1 MEKNNITLDPQKTFE
16 QVPTADI
23 KLPPDGIL
31 HRTARIKRIQTTAM
45 ILLFLAAVINYL
57 DRSSLSV
64 ANLTIREEMGLS
76 ATEIGALL
84 SVFSLAYGI
93 AQLPCGPLLDRKG
106 PRLMLGLGMFF
117 WSLFQALSGMVQNF
131 TQFVLVRIGMGIGEA
146 PMNPCGVKVIND
158 WFNIK
163 ERGRP
168 MGIFNAASTIGVA
181 ISPPILA
188 AMMLVMGWRGMF
200 ITIGVLGVFLAIGW
214 YWLYRNREQ
223 LELSAVEQTYL
234 NAGSVNARRD
244 PLSFAEWRSLFRN
257 RTMWGMMLGFSG
269 INYTAWLY
277 LAWLP
282 GYLQTAYQ
290 LDLKS
295 TGMMAAIPFLFG
307 AAGMLCN
314 GYVTDWLV
322 KRGIA
327 PIKSRKVS
335 IIAGMLC
342 SAAFTFVVP
351 QATTSLSAVLLIG
364 MALFCIHFAGTSC
377 WGLIHV
383 AVASRMTASV
393 GSIQNFA
400 SFICASFAPIVTG
413 FIVDTTHSFRLA
425 LLICGCVTVLGA
437 LAYVVLVRQPIS
449 DPRNE

>member
-1 MEKNNITLDPQKTFE
+1 VEKSNITLDPQTTFDKE
-16 QVPTADI
+16 NIPNMS
-23 KLPPDGIL
+23 LPPAGAIQ
-31 HRTARIKRIQTTAM
+31 RSARIKRIQTTAM
-45 ILLFLAAVINYL
+45 LLLFFAAVINYL

-64 ANLTIREEMGLS
+64 ANLTIREELGLS

-117 WSLFQALSGMVQNF
+117 WSLFQAMSGMVHSF

-181 ISPPILA
+181 ISPPLLA

-200 ITIGVLGVFLAIGW
+200 VTIGVLGIFLAIGW
-214 YWLYRNREQ
+214 YMLYRNRE
-223 LELSAVEQTYL
+223 EIDLSGVEQAYL

-282 GYLQTAYQ
+282 GYLQTAYN

-295 TGMMAAIPFLFG
+295 TGLMAAIPFLFG
-307 AAGMLCN
+307 AAGMLVN
-314 GYVTDWLV
+314 GFTTDALV
-322 KRGIA
+322 KRGMA
-327 PIKSRKVS
+327 PVRSRKLC
-335 IIAGMLC
+335 IISGMLL

-351 QATTSLSAVLLIG
+351 EATTAMSAVLLIG

-425 LLICGCVTVLGA
+425 LIICGCVTALGA
-437 LAYVVLVRQPIS
+437 LAYIFLVRQPIS
-449 DPRNE
+449 DPRQQ

>member
-1 MEKNNITLDPQKTFE
+1 MENKDNTLNPQANLNTIKKTDIPQE
-16 QVPTADI
+16 QNAIPI
-23 KLPPDGIL
+23 KSKRL
-31 HRTARIKRIQTTAM
+31 KRIQMTAM

-64 ANLTIREEMGLS
+64 ANQTIRDELGLS
-76 ATEIGALL
+76 ATEIGILL
-84 SVFSLAYGI
+84 SVFSFAYGI

-106 PRLMLGLGMFF
+106 PRLMLGIGMFF
-117 WSLFQALSGMVQNF
+117 WSLFQALSGLVQTF
-131 TQFVLVRIGMGIGEA
+131 SQFVLARIGMGIGEA

-168 MGIFNAASTIGVA
+168 MGFFNAASTIGVA
-181 ISPPILA
+181 ISPPLLA
-188 AMMLVMGWRGMF
+188 AMMLVIGWRGMF
-200 ITIGVLGVFLAIGW
+200 VTIGVLGIFLAIGW
-214 YWLYRNREQ
+214 YMLYRNREDIA
-223 LELSAVEQTYL
+223 LNSEEQDYL
-234 NAGSVNARRD
+234 NAGSVNTQRN
-244 PLSFAEWRSLFRN
+244 PLSFAEWRGLFRN

-282 GYLQTAYQ
+282 GYLQSSYN

-295 TGMMAAIPFLFG
+295 TGMMAAIPCLFG
-307 AAGMLCN
+307 AAGMLIN
-314 GYVTDWLV
+314 GYVTDSLV
-322 KRGIA
+322 KKGME
-327 PIKSRKVS
+327 PLKTRKVS
-335 IIAGMLC
+335 IVIGMVL
-342 SAAFTFVVP
+342 SALFTFIVP
-351 QATTSLSAVLLIG
+351 QATTSMSAVLLIG
-364 MALFCIHFAGTSC
+364 MALFCIHFAGTSA

-413 FIVDTTHSFRLA
+413 FILDKTNSFNLA
-425 LLICGCVTVLGA
+425 LIICSCVTLCGA
-437 LAYVVLVRQPIS
+437 LAYVFLVRQPII
-449 DPRNE
+449 DTNAN

>member
-1 MEKNNITLDPQKTFE
+1 MNSVDNTFAHDKNAKNINGPYDKYAAIPPLPDKSSRINKIQKTAI
-16 QVPTADI
+16 V
-23 KLPPDGIL
+23 
-31 HRTARIKRIQTTAM
+31 
-45 ILLFLAAVINYL
+45 LLFLAAVINYL

-64 ANLTIREEMGLS
+64 ANLTIREELGLS
-76 ATEIGALL
+76 ATEIGILL
-84 SVFSLAYGI
+84 SVFSLAYGV

-117 WSLFQALSGMVQNF
+117 WSLFQALSGMVHSF

-168 MGIFNAASTIGVA
+168 MGFFNAASTVGLA

-188 AMMLVMGWRGMF
+188 AMMLMIGWRGMF
-200 ITIGVLGVFLAIGW
+200 ITIGILGIFLAISW
-214 YWLYRNREQ
+214 YMLYRNRE
-223 LELSAVEQTYL
+223 EIILSENEQRYL
-234 NAGSVNARRD
+234 NAGSISTKRH
-244 PLSFAEWRSLFRN
+244 PLSFAEWRGLFKN

-282 GYLQTAYQ
+282 GYLQTSYQ

-295 TGMMAAIPFLFG
+295 TGMMAAIPFIFG
-307 AAGMLCN
+307 AVGMLLN
-314 GYVTDWLV
+314 GYVTDWIV
-322 KRGIA
+322 KKGTS
-327 PIKSRKVS
+327 PLKSRKMS
-335 IIAGMLC
+335 IVIGMVC
-342 SAAFTFVVP
+342 SAMFTFIVP
-351 QATTSLSAVLLIG
+351 QAETSLSAVLLIG
-364 MALFCIHFAGTSC
+364 MALFFIHFAGTSA
-377 WGLIHV
+377 WGIIHV

-400 SFICASFAPIVTG
+400 SFICASFAPVVTG
-413 FIVDTTHSFRLA
+413 FILDKTHSFNLA
-425 LLICGCVTVLGA
+425 LIICGCITLLGA
-437 LAYVVLVRQPIS
+437 VAYTSLVKQPII
-449 DPRNE
+449 DTQ